1 MTIQTRLWLFVYGY
15 PNIFGSILG
24 LLGVALF
31 LTGIVDKGWF
41 LITIGMYAL
50 GATAASVLLPNHA
63 KGLVERVRRET
74 LEEELIALVADTRKR
89 LPAQAGEVLERIQEY
104 LRELLK
110 GLKQGKPHLVE
121 QAFHIEQT
129 VRGYLPNTLESYLRL
144 PPAYSKMHP
153 VKDGKTAEALL
164 VEQLT
169 LLEDGV
175 KGLLKNMAEDDAQ
188 ALLANGRFLDAK
200 FGRSESFSV

>member
-1 MTIQTRLWLFVYGY
+1 MALPTRLWLFVYGY

-24 LLGVALF
+24 LMGIALF
-31 LTGIVDKGWF
+31 MAGVIDKGWF
-41 LITIGMYAL
+41 LITVGLYAL
-50 GATAASVLLPNHA
+50 GATAATVLLPDHA

-74 LEEELIALVADTRKR
+74 LEEELVALVADTRKR
-89 LPAQAGEVLERIQEY
+89 LPAQAGAILERIQDY

-144 PPAYSKMHP
+144 PPAYSRMHP

-169 LLEDGV
+169 LLEEGV
-175 KGLLKNMAEDDAQ
+175 KGLLQNMAEDDAQ

-200 FGRSESFSV
+200 FGKSESFSV

>member
-1 MTIQTRLWLFVYGY
+1 MALPTRLWLFIYGY
-15 PNIFGSILG
+15 PNILGSILG
-24 LLGVALF
+24 LAGVALF
-31 LTGIVDKGWF
+31 LTGVIDKGWF
-41 LITIGMYAL
+41 LITAGLYAL
-50 GATAASVLLPNHA
+50 GATAAGVLLPDHA

-74 LEEELIALVADTRKR
+74 LEEELTALVADTRKR
-89 LPAQAGEVLERIQEY
+89 LPVQAGEVLVRIQDY

-129 VRGYLPNTLESYLRL
+129 IRGYLPNTLESYLRL
-144 PPAYSKMHP
+144 PPVYSRMHQ
-153 VKDGKTAEALL
+153 VKDGKTAEVLL
-164 VEQLT
+164 VEHLT

-188 ALLANGRFLDAK
+188 AMLANGRFLDAK
-200 FGRSESFSV
+200 FGKSESFSV